1 MWGRNLPWLT
11 EAGSE
16 EGIYFCEHAAAVTT
30 PLLGVRG
37 SHASFVLYYPSQTSI
52 QRGIW
57 GPKPM
62 AEQGEILWEVNI
74 SDCAAVHAGD
84 PMARL
89 FQDVQQYT
97 SPGGSIKGRD
107 SINWCKC

>member
-1 MWGRNLPWLT
+1 
-11 EAGSE
+11 
-16 EGIYFCEHAAAVTT
+16 
-30 PLLGVRG
+30 
-37 SHASFVLYYPSQTSI
+37 
-52 QRGIW
+52 
-57 GPKPM
+57 M